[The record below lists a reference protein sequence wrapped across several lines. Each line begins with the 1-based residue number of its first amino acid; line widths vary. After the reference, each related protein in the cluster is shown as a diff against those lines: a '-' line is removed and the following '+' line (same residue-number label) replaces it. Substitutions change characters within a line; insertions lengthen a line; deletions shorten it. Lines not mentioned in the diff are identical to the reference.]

1 MKTVILV
8 ANDDEAKQLSDIFE
22 DNVEILI
29 TGEGRSNVIKSLSDK
44 IKQGYI
50 ENNDKI
56 INIGYVGSKGL
67 KKGSVLKINSVE
79 PYIKSETIEETKIDI
94 IIAENDLESVSC
106 YTADNFVESSDSRV
120 IHLPSKCV
128 IDMELYYIA
137 LMFPNVVS
145 YKIVS
150 DTLNYDDYKKANFEE
165 SWNNIKTILTEEIAA

>member
-8 ANDDEAKQLSDIFE
+8 ANDDEAEQLSDIFE

-79 PYIKSETIEETKIDI
+79 PYMPSETIEESKIDMTI
-94 IIAENDLESVSC
+94 SENDLESVSC
-106 YTADNFVESSDSRV
+106 YTADDFVESSDSNV
-120 IHLPSKCV
+120 INLPSKCV

-137 LMFPNVVS
+137 LMFPNVIS

-150 DTLNYDDYKKANFEE
+150 DTLNYNDYKTANFEE

>member
-29 TGEGRSNVIKSLSDK
+29 TGEGRSNVIKSLTNR

-50 ENNDKI
+50 ENDDRI
-56 INIGYVGSKGL
+56 INVGYVGSKGL

-79 PYIKSETIEETKIDI
+79 PYMPSETIEESKIDMTI
-94 IIAENDLESVSC
+94 SENDLESVSC
-106 YTADNFVESSDSRV
+106 YTADDFVESSDSNV

-137 LMFPNVVS
+137 LMFPNVIS

-150 DTLNYDDYKKANFEE
+150 DTLNYNDYKKANFEE

>member
-79 PYIKSETIEETKIDI
+79 PYMPSETIEESKIDMTI
-94 IIAENDLESVSC
+94 SENDLESVSC
-106 YTADNFVESSDSRV
+106 YTADDFVESSDSHI

>member
-1 MKTVILV
+1 MKTIILV

-56 INIGYVGSKGL
+56 INVGYVGSKGL
-67 KKGSVLKINSVE
+67 KNGSVLKINSVE
-79 PYIKSETIEETKIDI
+79 PYMPSETIEETKIDI
-94 IIAENDLESVSC
+94 TISENDLESVSC
-106 YTADNFVESSDSRV
+106 YTADDFVESSDSNV

-150 DTLNYDDYKKANFEE
+150 DTLNYDDYKKADFEE

>member
-1 MKTVILV
+1 MKTIILV
-8 ANDDEAKQLSDIFE
+8 ANDDEAKRLSDIFE

-50 ENNDKI
+50 ENDDRI

-94 IIAENDLESVSC
+94 TISENDLESVSC
-106 YTADNFVESSDSRV
+106 YTADDFVESSDSSV

-137 LMFPNVVS
+137 LMFPNVIS

-150 DTLNYDDYKKANFEE
+150 DTLNYNDYKKANFEE